1 MFSILKLRMSAPWGS
16 SYYTLCSQT
25 YTLIVKTGFLVV
37 NSISKSRSPS
47 WSMCWN
53 TYSLRALSFWTRVL
67 RRCTMH
73 FLANDKSFFLRI
85 TCWYLYQSIL
95 FPLPWVTA
103 LIVMVNFQV
112 SFLPPFFHS
121 PILFILVSSFHS
133 AWLLTSAM
141 HWCRLI
147 QLQIVSFHCC
157 LILSAMT
164 RPLLVVWNELQNMNF
179 SIISPSLNTT
189 LVNCW
194 WIVCQIWIAP
204 QWCPRTMLV
213 SSVQMTFFSHQVSSL
228 DVEGKLKTGLLH
240 CRC

>member
-1 MFSILKLRMSAPWGS
+1 MSAPWGS

-67 RRCTMH
+67 RCCTMH

-121 PILFILVSSFHS
+121 LILFILVSSFHS
-133 AWLLTSAM
+133 ALTADFSNALMQTNSASD
-141 HWCRLI
+141 CLFFTA
-147 QLQIVSFHCC
+147 VSFFQQWHG
-157 LILSAMT
+157 
-164 RPLLVVWNELQNMNF
+164 PFLLYEMNF
-179 SIISPSLNTT
+179 
-189 LVNCW
+189 
-194 WIVCQIWIAP
+194 
-204 QWCPRTMLV
+204 RTWT
-213 SSVQMTFFSHQVSSL
+213 SKHHFT
-228 DVEGKLKTGLLH
+228 
-240 CRC
+240 